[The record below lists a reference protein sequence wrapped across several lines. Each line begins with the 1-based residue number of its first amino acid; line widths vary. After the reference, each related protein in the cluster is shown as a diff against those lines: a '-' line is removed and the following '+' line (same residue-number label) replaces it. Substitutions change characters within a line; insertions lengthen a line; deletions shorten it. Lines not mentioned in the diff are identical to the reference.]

1 MTKDRSRLWF
11 GIIAA
16 ALTVTAC
23 AQGDERDTTAPTART
38 IDAGTPPRPVQIGFD
53 GPRFD
58 ACAGYGR
65 VTNLNASSDREL
77 PVRSAPSGSA
87 DEVDRLAAGRG
98 VSMCQQVGN
107 WIGIV
112 YAPAGEGENQGQG
125 EERCGTGSPV
135 PSVRAYEGPCKSG
148 WVNENFIELI
158 AS

>member
-1 MTKDRSRLWF
+1 MPRSLF
-11 GIIAA
+11 LTTILAA
-16 ALTVTAC
+16 GLGLSAC
-23 AQGDERDTTAPTART
+23 AERDERDTSAPTART
-38 IDAGTPPRPVQIGFD
+38 IEDSVPPRAVQIGFD

-65 VTNLNASSDREL
+65 VTNLNAATGRAL

-87 DEVDRLAAGRG
+87 EEVDRIDAGQG

-112 YAPAGEGENQGQG
+112 YATGSDGLD
-125 EERCGTGSPV
+125 RCGTGSPV

-148 WVNENFIELI
+148 WINENFVELI